1 MEGNSCGETC
11 NTLQRCQNASL
22 TDRLYCTYIR
32 GSQRTMPT
40 IAAAPDANHDTNDTR
55 EGSSKRKCCI
65 PDLDDRRYCR
75 YCRAL
80 QPLSVF
86 PKGKR
91 RYVCRLHIWQ
101 CIKKQHQARVLAD
114 AHRKM
119 LFKQWQRCYRDAK
132 IFQHARIDVTQGDL
146 AKLLEPAVCAAPT
159 GDDASA
165 DPGLCTAV
173 MPHDPVRTL
182 RCDNAVVV
190 PNRTRRLL
198 LNIHRQHGPKAY
210 TAALARCAR
219 MPHDPAHDARVVA
232 NKLNMTKM

>member
-1 MEGNSCGETC
+1 MT
-11 NTLQRCQNASL
+11 
-22 TDRLYCTYIR
+22 
-32 GSQRTMPT
+32 T
-40 IAAAPDANHDTNDTR
+40 IATAPNTNNDTR
-55 EGSSKRKCCI
+55 EGNNKRKCCI
-65 PDLDDRRYCR
+65 PDLDNHRYCR
-75 YCRAL
+75 YCHAL

-119 LFKQWQRCYRDAK
+119 LFKQWQRCYRDARSFK
-132 IFQHARIDVTQGDL
+132 HTRIDVTQDDL
-146 AKLLEPAVCAAPT
+146 AKLLKPTVC
-159 GDDASA
+159 A

-173 MPHDPVRTL
+173 MPRDPVRTL

-210 TAALARCAR
+210 TAALARCVC
-219 MPHDPAHDARVVA
+219 MPHDPAHDAC
-232 NKLNMTKM
+232 L